1 MLDNVNNYWAQP
13 ELISVWVCCLSALSR
28 KEGLV
33 GCRIDGADGT
43 VGGMGEDEGLREGYM
58 ETSYYPPFV
67 LKRGV

>member
-1 MLDNVNNYWAQP
+1 M
-13 ELISVWVCCLSALSR
+13 SALSR